1 MTVTEF
7 VKMVTDNSKSGQWL
21 NCTAPVQFDDKTY
34 NVGIKAFGL
43 WVQRLE
49 VNGITATVPEQK
61 TKAALTARLTTELA
75 DMLFQQG
82 MMPNAVVMQPQQGD
96 KPCPT

>member
-1 MTVTEF
+1 MNAPQLSEQGGSMTVSEF
-7 VKMVTDNSKSGQWL
+7 AKMVLDNTKTDQWL
-21 NCTAPVQFDDKTY
+21 NCTVPVQYDDKTF

-61 TKAALTARLTTELA
+61 TKAALLALLITELS
-75 DMLFQQG
+75 DLLFQQG
-82 MMPNAVVMQPQQGD
+82 E
-96 KPCPT
+96 KI

>member
-1 MTVTEF
+1 MTITEF
-7 VKMVTDNSKSGQWL
+7 CNMVAYNSKSGLWL
-21 NCTAPVQFDDKTY
+21 SCTAPVQYNDKTF

-61 TKAALTARLTTELA
+61 SKAALIVLLTTELS

-82 MMPNAVVMQPQQGD
+82 EKA
-96 KPCPT
+96 

>member
-1 MTVTEF
+1 
-7 VKMVTDNSKSGQWL
+7 MVLANSKTNQWL
-21 NCTAPVQFDDKTY
+21 SCTVPVQYNDKTY

-61 TKAALTARLTTELA
+61 TKAALLALLITELS

-82 MMPNAVVMQPQQGD
+82 EEV
-96 KPCPT
+96 

>member
-1 MTVTEF
+1 MTVSEF
-7 VKMVTDNSKSGQWL
+7 VKMVTDNSKSGLWL
-21 NCTAPVQFDDKTY
+21 SCTAPVQYNDKTF

-61 TKAALTARLTTELA
+61 TKAALIARLTTELA

-82 MMPNAVVMQPQQGD
+82 E
-96 KPCPT
+96 KT

>member
-1 MTVTEF
+1 MTVSDF
-7 VKMVTDNSKSGQWL
+7 CKMVLDNTKTNQWL
-21 NCTAPVQFDDKTY
+21 SCTVPVQYNDKTF

-49 VNGITATVPEQK
+49 VKGITATVPEQK
-61 TKAALTARLTTELA
+61 TKAALLALLITELS

-82 MMPNAVVMQPQQGD
+82 E
-96 KPCPT
+96 KI

>member
-1 MTVTEF
+1 
-7 VKMVTDNSKSGQWL
+7 MVLDNTKTDQWL
-21 NCTAPVQFDDKTY
+21 NCTVPVQYDDKTF

-61 TKAALTARLTTELA
+61 TKAALLALLITELS
-75 DMLFQQG
+75 DLLFQQG
-82 MMPNAVVMQPQQGD
+82 E
-96 KPCPT
+96 KI

>member
-1 MTVTEF
+1 MTVSDF
-7 VKMVTDNSKSGQWL
+7 CKMVLENSKSGQWL
-21 NCTAPVQFDDKTY
+21 NCTVPVQYNDKTY

-61 TKAALTARLTTELA
+61 TKAALLALLITELS

-82 MMPNAVVMQPQQGD
+82 EEV
-96 KPCPT
+96 

>member
-1 MTVTEF
+1 MTVSDF
-7 VKMVTDNSKSGQWL
+7 CKMVLENSKSGQWL
-21 NCTAPVQFDDKTY
+21 SCTAPVQYEKKTF

-49 VNGITATVPEQK
+49 VNGITATIPEQK
-61 TKAALTARLTTELA
+61 TKAALFAALVTELS

-82 MMPNAVVMQPQQGD
+82 D
-96 KPCPT
+96 ERCPM

>member
-7 VKMVTDNSKSGQWL
+7 VKMVTDNSKSGLWL
-21 NCTAPVQFDDKTY
+21 SCTAPVQYNDKTF

-61 TKAALTARLTTELA
+61 TKAALTALLITELS

-82 MMPNAVVMQPQQGD
+82 EEV
-96 KPCPT
+96 

>member
-1 MTVTEF
+1 MSVPKQSEQGGSMTVSEF
-7 VKMVTDNSKSGQWL
+7 ARMVLENSKSGQWL
-21 NCTAPVQFDDKTY
+21 NCTAPVQYNDKTF

-61 TKAALTARLTTELA
+61 TKAALLALLITELS
-75 DMLFQQG
+75 DLLFQQG
-82 MMPNAVVMQPQQGD
+82 EEV
-96 KPCPT
+96 

>member
-7 VKMVTDNSKSGQWL
+7 TKMVTDNSKTGQWL
-21 NCTAPVQFDDKTY
+21 SCTAPVQFDNKTF

-49 VNGITATVPEQK
+49 VNGMTATVPEQ
-61 TKAALTARLTTELA
+61 TSRASLTVLLITELS
-75 DMLFQQG
+75 DMLFQLR
-82 MMPNAVVMQPQQGD
+82 D
-96 KPCPT
+96 KE

>member
-1 MTVTEF
+1 MTVSDF
-7 VKMVTDNSKSGQWL
+7 CKMVLANSKTNQWL
-21 NCTAPVQFDDKTY
+21 SCTVPVQYNDKTY

-61 TKAALTARLTTELA
+61 TKAALLALLITELS

-82 MMPNAVVMQPQQGD
+82 EEV
-96 KPCPT
+96 

>member
-1 MTVTEF
+1 MTVSEF
-7 VKMVTDNSKSGQWL
+7 ARMVLDNTKTDQWL
-21 NCTAPVQFDDKTY
+21 NCTVPVQYDDKTF

-61 TKAALTARLTTELA
+61 TKAALLALLITELS
-75 DMLFQQG
+75 DLLFQQG
-82 MMPNAVVMQPQQGD
+82 E
-96 KPCPT
+96 KI

>member
-7 VKMVTDNSKSGQWL
+7 VKMVLDNTKTNQWL
-21 NCTAPVQFDDKTY
+21 SCTVPVQYNDKTY

-82 MMPNAVVMQPQQGD
+82 MMPNAVVMQPQQGE
-96 KPCPT
+96 KT